1 MKKVL
6 VLSFFSVL
14 FLFSLPATGQVKT
27 DDSEPFDVYPH
38 VISWDREILNL
49 NNLSIY
55 MRDSPNTIAYLG
67 YWVGEGDTVEK
78 VRKRVQKAKQYLISR
93 RKVGAARIVLVCAG
107 RSENSSTSI
116 YVATKGAPGP
126 KFAYPCR

>member
-1 MKKVL
+1 VA
-6 VLSFFSVL
+6 SFLTVL
-14 FLFSLPATGQVKT
+14 FSFPTVGQTKP
-27 DDSEPFDVYPH
+27 DYSEPFDVYPH
-38 VISWDREILNL
+38 VISWNREILNL

-67 YWVGEGDTVEK
+67 YWIGEGDTVAK
-78 VRKRVQKAKQYLISR
+78 ARKRAERAKRYLVSR
-93 RKVGAARIVLVCAG
+93 RKVAAARIVLICAG

-116 YVATKGAPGP
+116 YVATKGTPGP